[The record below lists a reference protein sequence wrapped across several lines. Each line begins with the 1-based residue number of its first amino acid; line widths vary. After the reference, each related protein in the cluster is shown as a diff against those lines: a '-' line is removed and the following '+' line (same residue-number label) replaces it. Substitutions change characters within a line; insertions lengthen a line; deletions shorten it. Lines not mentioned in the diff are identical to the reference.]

1 MVRCYSLIL
10 LLALLVSCGARK
22 ESQKVAELNAES
34 AEVQTQ
40 STALE
45 KLTTELEQLKY
56 EAKFRQSSQAL
67 QLEALGKK
75 PAMYAEIKGADTI
88 YKVVVQNGK
97 LSQKTEQKD
106 SSQSWA
112 LTNLH
117 RELLDEK
124 AENAILKQENSAQKE
139 QITYLERDKTKL
151 VKGLK
156 YAAIIVAIAFL
167 AWLFWKFKRFL
178 KWV

>member
-1 MVRCYSLIL
+1 MRNVIFIL
-10 LLALLVSCGARK
+10 LIALLTSCGTRK

-75 PAMYAEIKGADTI
+75 TCHVCG
-88 YKVVVQNGK
+88 N
-97 LSQKTEQKD
+97 
-106 SSQSWA
+106 
-112 LTNLH
+112 
-117 RELLDEK
+117 
-124 AENAILKQENSAQKE
+124 
-139 QITYLERDKTKL
+139 
-151 VKGLK
+151 
-156 YAAIIVAIAFL
+156 
-167 AWLFWKFKRFL
+167 KRCRHHL
-178 KWV
+178 

>member
-1 MVRCYSLIL
+1 MKKLIVIL
-10 LLALLVSCGARK
+10 LLALLTNCGTRK
-22 ESQKVAELNAES
+22 ESQKVEELNAES

-40 STALE
+40 SIALE
-45 KLTTELEQLKY
+45 KLTHELEQLKY

-67 QLEALGKK
+67 QLEALGEK

-88 YKVVVQNGK
+88 YKVVLQNGK
-97 LSQKTEQKD
+97 LSKKNEQRD
-106 SSQSWA
+106 SSQAWM
-112 LTNLH
+112 LNNLR

-124 AENAILKQENSAQKE
+124 AENAILKQENHAQKE
-139 QITYLERDKTKL
+139 KITYLERDNTKL

-156 YAAIIVAIAFL
+156 YAAIIAVIAFL

-178 KWV
+178 KWF

>member
-1 MVRCYSLIL
+1 MKKLIVIL
-10 LLALLVSCGARK
+10 LLALLTNCGMRK

-40 STALE
+40 SITLE
-45 KLTTELEQLKY
+45 KLTTELEAVKST
-56 EAKFRQSSQAL
+56 AKFQLSSQAL
-67 QLEALGKK
+67 ELEALGEK
-75 PAMYAEIKGADTI
+75 PAIFSEIKGTDTI
-88 YKVVVQNGK
+88 YKVIVQNGK
-97 LSQKTEQKD
+97 LSRKNEQKD
-106 SSQSWA
+106 SSQAVA

-124 AENAILKQENSAQKE
+124 AENAILKQENHTQKE
-139 QITYLERDKTKL
+139 KITYLERDNTKL

-156 YAAIIVAIAFL
+156 YAAIIAVIAFL